1 MPMNATENSEFDI
14 VIAGAGMVGASLACL
29 LASTSLRIA
38 LLDKQV
44 ITKPN
49 AALDPTLDK
58 EKFDPRVSAITQAS
72 KSLFEQLGVWEDIV
86 AKRACSYGDMQ
97 VWDAQGTGAIHFS
110 ATDINQPELGNI
122 VENSVITT
130 VLQEK
135 IFQSNSLQVI
145 SPFSLETIED
155 VELDGRPLLQL
166 GSSDGQ
172 FIRASLVVAAD
183 GANSR
188 IRQLANFSCSEWDYE
203 HQALVTTVRTERP
216 HRHTA
221 FQRFLETGPLAF
233 LPLRVAEKD
242 DDQHFCSIVW
252 SMQPEKAE
260 KVMSLNDKE
269 FLAELGAAIEFELG
283 DIESCGKRFAF
294 PLRQRHAIDYV
305 KNNIVLVGDAAHTI
319 HPLAGQGVN
328 LGLLDAKV
336 LAEELIRGIEAGR
349 CVSDSTVLLRYQRKR
364 KGHNLSMMWLMEGF
378 KRLFAEKDLTIRWLR
393 NVGMKSV
400 DKLTPIKNQMI
411 KLAMGLDS

>member
-1 MPMNATENSEFDI
+1 MNATENSEFDI